1 MFKKNRQHL
10 QMPLTSHVDDLPEK
24 LRERLENSWAGAF
37 YRDFF
42 CRLNEDLFAVLYDDC
57 PSRPNIPVNVM
68 VSLEFLKA
76 GHGWTDEEM
85 YDHFCY
91 DIQVRYALGYRQLGD
106 GHFELRTQYYFRE
119 RLSQHM
125 QDTGENLLDKAFEQV
140 TDEQLAAYHLKT
152 DKQRMDSFQ
161 IGSNIRNMGRI
172 QLLVEVLQRVHRML
186 DEADQLHYA
195 EDFAP
200 YLKGHAGHYVYRMKN
215 EEAGSHLER
224 MGGLMARLLGEL
236 QGKYAEN
243 PVYKVLARVFG
254 EHFRVAAEKVS
265 VKPNQEL
272 SASSLQSP
280 DDLEATYREK
290 RGVGYQG
297 YVTNVTETCNPE
309 NDLQLI
315 AKVQTACNTTD
326 DSQLLAEAIPNLAA
340 RTDLSDMYTDGGHG
354 GPTSDEALAEAGVQH
369 IQTAIRG
376 REPNPAVLSLAD
388 FDIHFNEAGQPAK
401 ITCPEAQS
409 VSVQASQQGKSFV
422 AHFDP
427 AQCANC
433 PLLAKCSAQA
443 GKCDVRH
450 HLRFTLAQARS
461 AERRR
466 TSREKRKESGNL
478 RSAVE
483 ATVRCV
489 KLPYPDA
496 KLPVRGKFR
505 VACMMIGSAAVTN
518 IRRIQHYALQRC
530 LQAKKAAGKLANQA
544 QSGQNATLNA
554 AVDSFFAIIRTSLR
568 PFWGPNPAWYSYSDC

>member
-1 MFKKNRQHL
+1 
-10 QMPLTSHVDDLPEK
+10 
-24 LRERLENSWAGAF
+24 
-37 YRDFF
+37 
-42 CRLNEDLFAVLYDDC
+42 
-57 PSRPNIPVNVM
+57 
-68 VSLEFLKA
+68 
-76 GHGWTDEEM
+76 
-85 YDHFCY
+85 
-91 DIQVRYALGYRQLGD
+91 
-106 GHFELRTQYYFRE
+106 
-119 RLSQHM
+119 
-125 QDTGENLLDKAFEQV
+125 
-140 TDEQLAAYHLKT
+140 
-152 DKQRMDSFQ
+152 
-161 IGSNIRNMGRI
+161 
-172 QLLVEVLQRVHRML
+172 ML
-186 DEADQLHYA
+186 DEADQIRQA
-195 EDFAP
+195 DDFAP

-224 MGGLMARLLGEL
+224 IGSPMARLLGEL
-236 QGKYAEN
+236 QGKYDEN

-254 EHFRVAAEKVS
+254 EHFRLTAEKVS

-272 SASSLQSP
+272 NASSLQSP
-280 DDLEATYREK
+280 DDLEAAYREK

-315 AKVQTACNTTD
+315 AKVQTASNTTD

-354 GPTSDEALAEAGVQH
+354 GPKSDEVLEEAGVQH

-376 REPNPAVLSLAD
+376 REPNPQMLSLAD
-388 FDIHFNEAGQPAK
+388 FDIRFNEAGQPAK

-427 AQCANC
+427 ALCAAC

-443 GKCDVRH
+443 GKRDVRH
-450 HLRFTLAQARS
+450 HLRFTLAEARS

-518 IRRIQHYALQRC
+518 IRRIQQYALKRC
-530 LQAKKAAGKLANQA
+530 LQAKKAAEKLANQA
-544 QSGQNATLNA
+544 QSGQNAASNA
-554 AVDSFFAIIRTSLR
+554 ATVSFFATIRASLR
-568 PFWGPNPAWYSYSDC
+568 RFLGPSLARYSFSGC

>member
-1 MFKKNRQHL
+1 MFKKNTRHL
-10 QMPLTSHVDDLPEK
+10 QIPLTSHVDELPET
-24 LRERLENSWAGAF
+24 LRKRLHNSWAESF
-37 YRDFF
+37 YQEFF
-42 CRLNEDLFAVLYDDC
+42 CRLDEAAFEVLYADC
-57 PSRPNIPVNVM
+57 PSRPNVPVNVL
-68 VSLEFLKA
+68 VGLEFLKA
-76 GHGWTDEEM
+76 ANGWSDEEM

-119 RLSQHM
+119 RLSQYM
-125 QDTGENLLDKAFEQV
+125 QEKGENLLDKSFEQV
-140 TDEQLAAYHLKT
+140 TDEQVAAYRLKT

-161 IGSNIRNMGRI
+161 IGSNIRHMGRI

-186 DEADQLHYA
+186 DEAGQLHYA

-224 MGGLMARLLGEL
+224 IGSLMARLLGEL
-236 QGKYAEN
+236 QEKYAEN
-243 PVYKVLARVFG
+243 PVYQVLARVFG
-254 EHFRVAAEKVS
+254 EHFRLAAEKVS
-265 VKPNQEL
+265 VKANQEL

-315 AKVQTACNTTD
+315 AKVQTAPNTTD
-326 DSQLLAEAIPNLAA
+326 DSQLLAEAVPNLAK
-340 RTDLSDMYTDGGHG
+340 RTDLKEMYTDGGHG
-354 GPTSDEALAEAGVQH
+354 GPKSDEALAEASVEH

-376 REPNPAVLSLAD
+376 REPNPELLSLAD
-388 FDIHFNEAGQPAK
+388 FDICFNEAGQPAK
-401 ITCPEAQS
+401 ITCPETQM

-433 PLLAKCSAQA
+433 PLLAKCPAQP
-443 GKCDVRH
+443 GKRDARH

-505 VACMMIGSAAVTN
+505 VDCMMIGSAAVTN
-518 IRRIQHYALQRC
+518 IRRIQRYTLQRC

-544 QSGQNATLNA
+544 QSGQNATPNA
-554 AVDSFFAIIRTSLR
+554 AADSFFAIMRASLR
-568 PFWGPNPAWYSYSDC
+568 RFFGAAPARSSFLGC

>member
-1 MFKKNRQHL
+1 
-10 QMPLTSHVDDLPEK
+10 
-24 LRERLENSWAGAF
+24 
-37 YRDFF
+37 
-42 CRLNEDLFAVLYDDC
+42 
-57 PSRPNIPVNVM
+57 
-68 VSLEFLKA
+68 
-76 GHGWTDEEM
+76 
-85 YDHFCY
+85 
-91 DIQVRYALGYRQLGD
+91 LGD

-119 RLSQHM
+119 RLSQYM
-125 QDTGENLLDKAFEQV
+125 QDKGENLLDKSFEQV

-161 IGSNIRNMGRI
+161 IGSNIRHMGRI

-215 EEAGSHLER
+215 EETGSHLER
-224 MGGLMARLLGEL
+224 IGGLMARLLGEL

-254 EHFRVAAEKVS
+254 EHFRLAAEKVR

-290 RGVGYQG
+290 RNVGYQG
-297 YVTNVTETCNPE
+297 YVTNVTETCNPQ

-340 RTDLSDMYTDGGHG
+340 RTDLRDMYTDGGHG
-354 GPTSDEALAEAGVQH
+354 GPTSDEALAKAGVQH

-376 REPNPAVLSLAD
+376 REPNPEMLSLAD
-388 FDIHFNEAGQPAK
+388 FDIRFNEAGQPAK
-401 ITCPEAQS
+401 ITCPEAQT

-427 AQCANC
+427 AQCAAC

-443 GKCDVRH
+443 GKRDVRH

-466 TSREKRKESGNL
+466 ISREKRKESGNL

-518 IRRIQHYALQRC
+518 IRRIQHYALQRY
-530 LQAKKAAGKLANQA
+530 LQAKKAAEKLAIQA
-544 QSGQNATLNA
+544 QTGQNAILNA
-554 AVDSFFAIIRTSLR
+554 AADSFFATIRTCLR
-568 PFWGPNPAWYSYSDC
+568 RFLGTDPALRSFSGC

>member
-1 MFKKNRQHL
+1 MFKKNNQHL
-10 QMPLTSHVDDLPEK
+10 QIPLTSHVDDLPEK
-24 LRERLENSWAGAF
+24 LRNRLENSWAGAF
-37 YRDFF
+37 YREFF
-42 CRLNEDLFAVLYDDC
+42 CRLDEGVFAVLYDDC

-68 VSLEFLKA
+68 VGLEVLKA
-76 GHGWTDEEM
+76 GNGWTDEEM

-91 DIQVRYALGYRQLGD
+91 DIQVRYALGYRQLGE

-125 QDTGENLLDKAFEQV
+125 QEKGENLLDTAFEQV
-140 TDEQLAAYHLKT
+140 TDEQLAAYRLKT

-161 IGSNIRNMGRI
+161 IGSNIRQMGRI

-186 DEADQLHYA
+186 DETDQSRYA

-224 MGGLMARLLGEL
+224 IGILMARLLTEL
-236 QGKYAEN
+236 REKYAEN
-243 PVYKVLARVFG
+243 PVYQVLARVFG

-290 RGVGYQG
+290 RGVSYQG

-315 AKVQTACNTTD
+315 TKVQTASNTTD

-354 GPTSDEALAEAGVQH
+354 GPASDAALAEAGVQH

-376 REPNPAVLSLAD
+376 REPNPEMLSLAD
-388 FDIHFNEAGQPAK
+388 FDIRFNEAGHPAK

-427 AQCANC
+427 AKCANC
-433 PLLAKCSAQA
+433 PLLAKCPAQP
-443 GKCDVRH
+443 GKRDVRH
-450 HLRFTLAQARS
+450 NLRFTLDQARL

-466 TSREKRKESGNL
+466 ISREKRQESGNL

-505 VACMMIGSAAVTN
+505 AACMMIGSAAVTN
-518 IRRIQHYALQRC
+518 IRRIQQYALQRC
-530 LQAKKAAGKLANQA
+530 LQAKKATGELAKQA
-544 QSGQNATLNA
+544 QSGQNATPNA
-554 AVDSFFAIIRTSLR
+554 AADSFFAAIRAFLR
-568 PFWGPNPAWYSYSDC
+568 PFLDPSPARYSFSGC